1 MNKLI
6 NLSLLISIMVLF
18 QYNIFAKPY
27 QPQVKG
33 GFKSCTVTEYRYKP
47 GKIVLKN
54 GEMSYAQNFDAHGN
68 QIELIYYENNKISS
82 KNKVE
87 NKYNTAGLLSESV
100 YFDKTGKVSTK
111 FTYSYDDK
119 TNLIGN
125 VTYNAKGEVT
135 ERGSYVYDKND
146 FMIEETHEVK
156 IGENEFYKGTTK
168 YINDAHGNKI
178 AEIAV
183 RSSNVSVSASS
194 EQNLEN
200 NENKSEVKTEES
212 AAPPDTVKYE
222 YVYDVK
228 GRIAKET
235 RIGVDGFKFVKGYK
249 YDAFGNLKEQ
259 IYFDENNKP
268 VMTTVFEFK

>member
-1 MNKLI
+1 
-6 NLSLLISIMVLF
+6 MVLI
-18 QYNIFAKPY
+18 QSSIFAKPY
-27 QPQVKG
+27 EPQVKG

-54 GEMSYAQNFDAHGN
+54 GEMSYAQNYDDKGN

-82 KNKVE
+82 RNKVE
-87 NKYNTAGLLSESV
+87 NKYNAAGLLSESV

-135 ERGSYVYDKND
+135 ERGTYVYDKNN
-146 FMIEETHEVK
+146 FMIEETHEVR
-156 IGENEFYKGTTK
+156 IGENEFYKGTTN
-168 YINDAHGNKI
+168 YINDAKGNKI

-183 RSSNVSVSASS
+183 RSSNVSVSVNA
-194 EQNLEN
+194 EVNLEDKDK
-200 NENKSEVKTEES
+200 NKSEVKTEES

-222 YVYDVK
+222 YQYDDK
-228 GRIAKET
+228 GNITKET
-235 RIGVDGFKFVKGYK
+235 RISFDGFKLIKGYK
-249 YDAFGNLKEQ
+249 YDEFGNLKEQ
-259 IYFDENNKP
+259 IYFDENDKP
-268 VMTTVFEFK
+268 VMTTVFEYGK